1 MKNFI
6 TSLKIIQSTVII
18 NFKNQYINDLNKN
31 RKLFSFFLI
40 IIRNE

>member
-6 TSLKIIQSTVII
+6 TSLKIIQPTVII
-18 NFKNQYINDLNKN
+18 HFKNLYINDLSKK